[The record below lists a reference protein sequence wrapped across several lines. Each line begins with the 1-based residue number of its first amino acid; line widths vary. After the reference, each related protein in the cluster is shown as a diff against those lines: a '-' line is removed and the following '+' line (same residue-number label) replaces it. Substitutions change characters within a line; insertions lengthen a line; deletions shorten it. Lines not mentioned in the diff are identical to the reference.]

1 MFKWPWE
8 KQSFGALS
16 SLGLKERR
24 HQPVKRQLRMETD
37 LGQAVACHKGGEGG
51 RFQGILQFIFVFTH
65 THMYIY
71 IQNYIF
77 LLDLTGVIW
86 WPQMTMICSK
96 RLTFFSSALH

>member
-51 RFQGILQFIFVFTH
+51 RFQGILQFIYVYFGFHTH
-65 THMYIY
+65 TYVYIY
-71 IQNYIF
+71 IYRIIYSYLI
-77 LLDLTGVIW
+77 LLV
-86 WPQMTMICSK
+86 
-96 RLTFFSSALH
+96 